1 MQKGK
6 NTYIVNASSV
16 SQRLD
21 VYVALSCSITRSA
34 VQKLIRQGHVTV
46 NGSPEKPSH
55 SVREGDRVEVVIPDA
70 PADILL
76 PEDIPLDI
84 IWEDDFIIV
93 INKPAGMVIYP
104 AAGNTSGTLMNAL
117 RAHCGRLATI
127 GVPLRP
133 GVVHRLDKDTS
144 GLIVVAKDNSAY
156 YDLVQQFR
164 DRLIEK
170 RYLLLIYGAISEDHG
185 QIEKVIGRSMSD
197 RKKMSVRTRRGREA
211 ITKFEVLKRFRD
223 ASLVQAHILTGR
235 THQIRVHFASI
246 GHPVLGD
253 RTYGK
258 KTLLKIGSTTLHF
271 PRQML
276 HASRLA
282 LHHPVTAERLVFEAP
297 LPADM
302 KHAIEELG
310 IISK

>member
-1 MQKGK
+1 M
-6 NTYIVNASSV
+6 
-16 SQRLD
+16 
-21 VYVALSCSITRSA
+21 C
-34 VQKLIRQGHVTV
+34 
-46 NGSPEKPSH
+46 
-55 SVREGDRVEVVIPDA
+55 EGDRIDVDIPDA

-76 PEDIPLDI
+76 PEDIPLNV
-84 IWEDDFIIV
+84 IWEDDSIIV
-93 INKPAGMVIYP
+93 VNKPPGMVIYP

-117 RAHCGRLATI
+117 RAHCDRLATI

-144 GLIVVAKDNSAY
+144 GLIVVAKDNRAY

-170 RYLLLIYGAISEDHG
+170 HYLLLVFGAISEDHG
-185 QIEKVIGRSMSD
+185 QIEKVIGRSVSD

-211 ITKFEVLKRFRD
+211 ITRFEVLQRVKE
-223 ASLVQAHILTGR
+223 ASLVRAHILTGR

-253 RTYGK
+253 RTYGR
-258 KTLLKIGSTTLHF
+258 KTHLKTGEKTLHF

-282 LHHPVTAERLVFEAP
+282 LHHPITGEGMTFEAP
-297 LPADM
+297 LPEDIQQ
-302 KHAIEELG
+302 AIEELG
-310 IISK
+310 IALR